1 MRHRRRGCQ
10 QAESATGARRRAA
23 VQRARANASA
33 ATPSSA
39 FALLHV
45 GPIVHNSS
53 MPPTLNPD
61 LPAMVAADRAFDRAT
76 GAPSTDGNAVQLLLD
91 AAQNYP
97 AWLAAIEKA
106 QRFVLFESY
115 IVDDDAVGQ
124 AFAAA
129 LAARSRAG
137 VHVFVIYDWLGSFRS
152 DALWPALRAAGAD
165 VRGFNA
171 PRLASPLG
179 WLARDHR
186 KTIVVD
192 GEVGFVS
199 GLCVSAKWQ
208 GDPQRA
214 LEPWR
219 DTGVELRGP
228 AVGELVSA
236 FADVWRA
243 CGGAALP
250 PAVTASPAPA
260 ESADAVRVRVVAG
273 APNTTGTYRLDLT
286 IAGLAR
292 QYLWLTDAY
301 FVGTAA
307 YVQAL
312 AAAARDG
319 VDVRLLVPG
328 ASDIPVVAAIS
339 RSVYRSLLDAGVRV
353 FEWNGTML
361 HAKTAVADGTW
372 ARVGSTNL
380 NLASWLGNYELDLAI
395 EDSAF
400 AEQMAAQ
407 YVDDLERAT
416 EVVLTRR
423 NRVQPTHRTAHGQGV
438 RRALSGSAG
447 RAAAGAVSVGST
459 LGAALTN
466 RRRLGPAEARLL
478 VQVGAAVLLLAV
490 IAVLWP
496 RAVAWPFAAL
506 AGWIGL
512 AALVRAWS
520 LRRRRIRPAGRRAR
534 DPSAGAGREGGVDD
548 NSG

>member
-1 MRHRRRGCQ
+1 MR
-10 QAESATGARRRAA
+10 SPPTPDPLAA
-23 VQRARANASA
+23 VA
-33 ATPSSA
+33 AA
-39 FALLHV
+39 
-45 GPIVHNSS
+45 
-53 MPPTLNPD
+53 
-61 LPAMVAADRAFDRAT
+61 RAFDRAT
-76 GAPSTDGNAVQLLLD
+76 GAPSIEGNALRLLLD
-91 AAQNYP
+91 ARENYP
-97 AWLAAIEKA
+97 AWLAAIERA

-115 IVDDDAVGQ
+115 IIDDDVVGRS
-124 AFAAA
+124 FADA
-129 LAARSRAG
+129 LAARARAG
-137 VHVFVIYDWLGSFRS
+137 VRVYVVYDWLGSHGA
-152 DALWPALRAAGAD
+152 DALWPALRSAGAE
-165 VRGFNA
+165 VRGFNP
-171 PRLASPLG
+171 PRIASPLG
-179 WLARDHR
+179 WLTRDHR

-208 GDPQRA
+208 GDAQRS

-228 AVGELVSA
+228 ALVELCDA
-236 FADVWRA
+236 FNEVWRA
-243 CGGAALP
+243 AGGRSL
-250 PAVTASPAPA
+250 PA
-260 ESADAVRVRVVAG
+260 EFAAAASAAGHAGDVRVRVVAG
-273 APNTTGTYRLDLT
+273 APNTTGTYRLDLA

-292 QYLWLTDAY
+292 HTLWLTDAY
-301 FVGTAA
+301 FIATAA

-328 ASDIPVVAAIS
+328 ASDIPIVAAIS
-339 RSVYRSLLDAGVRV
+339 RSVYRPLLEAGVRV

-361 HAKTAVADGTW
+361 HAKTAVADGVW

-380 NLASWLGNYELDLAI
+380 NLASWLGNYELDVAV
-395 EDSAF
+395 EDVAF
-400 AEQMAAQ
+400 AGQLVAQ
-407 YVDDLERAT
+407 YETDLDHAT
-416 EVVLTRR
+416 EIVLTRR
-423 NRVQPTHRTAHGQGV
+423 NRVRPTGRATHDAGV

-478 VQVGAAVLLLAV
+478 VQVGVGVLALAIIAA
-490 IAVLWP
+490 LWP

-520 LRRRRIRPAGRRAR
+520 LRRRHVRAR
-534 DPSAGAGREGGVDD
+534 QGAATERAAAADEERGVDD
-548 NSG
+548 KSG